1 MLPCTRHGLR
11 PQEMDCVRPSAHG
24 TTLLV
29 DHIMARRGFN
39 THPLEDYV
47 QGLDHSQLAAMY
59 SRSEVKPSLSIAVSA
74 CHGKQS
80 AFGLGQSVYRAAM
93 LMCRTMHKRGYL
105 TYPLDDFVMG
115 FSTAHLPA
123 MHQGMRFSTL

>member
-1 MLPCTRHGLR
+1 M
-11 PQEMDCVRPSAHG
+11 
-24 TTLLV
+24 LLV
-29 DHIMARRGFN
+29 DYLMARRGFDA
-39 THPLEDYV
+39 HPLEESE
-47 QGLDHSQLAAMY
+47 QGLDHSQLAAIFL
-59 SRSEVKPSLSIAVSA
+59 RGEVKPSLSTAVSA

-105 TYPLDDFVMG
+105 TYLLDDFVMG